1 MNKTMLTGR
10 LVKDVELKHTQGGS
24 AIATA
29 TVAVKR
35 GYKNKEGEYECDF
48 PRIKAFGKTAE
59 FFANYF
65 KKGDA
70 VEICGSIQTGK
81 YEDNDSKTIY
91 TTDIV
96 ADGYGGVGFALKQS
110 QDNAQQTQQQNG
122 NQYNQN
128 SQSSSQGQSSKPAF
142 SNPFASDGKPYSID
156 GKDLPF

>member
-1 MNKTMLTGR
+1 MLTGR
-10 LVKDVELKHTQGGS
+10 LVKDVDLKYTQSGS
-24 AIATA
+24 AIANA

-35 GYKNKEGEYECDF
+35 SYKDKTTGEYESDF

-65 KKGDA
+65 SKGDA
-70 VEICGSIQTGK
+70 EEICGSIQTGK
-81 YEDNDSKTIY
+81 YEDSDGKTIY
-91 TTDIV
+91 TTDVI

-128 SQSSSQGQSSKPAF
+128 SQSNSQGQSSKPAF

-156 GKDLPF
+156 DKDLPF

>member
-1 MNKTMLTGR
+1 MLTGR
-10 LVKDVELKHTQGGS
+10 LVKDVELKYTKGGS
-24 AIATA
+24 AIASA

-35 GYKNKEGEYECDF
+35 GYKNKEGEYESDF

-81 YEDNDSKTIY
+81 YEDSDGKTIY
-91 TTDIV
+91 TTDII

-156 GKDLPF
+156 GKDSPF

>member
-10 LVKDVELKHTQGGS
+10 LVKDVELKYTQGGS
-24 AIATA
+24 AIANA

-35 GYKNKEGEYECDF
+35 GYKNKEGEYESDF

-81 YEDNDSKTIY
+81 YEDSDGKTIY
-91 TTDIV
+91 TTDII
-96 ADGYGGVGFALKQS
+96 ADGYGGVGFAIKQS

-122 NQYNQN
+122 NQYKQN

-142 SNPFASDGKPYSID
+142 NNPFASDGKPYSID
-156 GKDLPF
+156 DKDLPF

>member
-10 LVKDVELKHTQGGS
+10 LVKDVELKYTQGGS

-35 GYKNKEGEYECDF
+35 GYKNKEGEYESDF

-59 FFANYF
+59 FFAKYF
-65 KKGDA
+65 KKGDV

-81 YEDNDSKTIY
+81 YEDNDGKTIY

-110 QDNAQQTQQQNG
+110 QDNAQQTKQQNG
-122 NQYNQN
+122 NQYSQN
-128 SQSSSQGQSSKPAF
+128 KQSGSQGQTSNF

-156 GKDLPF
+156 DKDLPF

>member
-10 LVKDVELKHTQGGS
+10 LVKDVDLKYTQSGS
-24 AIATA
+24 AIANA

-35 GYKNKEGEYECDF
+35 SYKNKEGEYESDF

-81 YEDNDSKTIY
+81 YEDSDGKTIY

-142 SNPFASDGKPYSID
+142 SNPFASGGQSYNID
-156 GKDLPF
+156 DKDLPF

>member
-10 LVKDVELKHTQGGS
+10 LVKDVDLKYTQGGS
-24 AIATA
+24 AIASA

-35 GYKNKEGEYECDF
+35 GYKNKEGEYESDF

-81 YEDNDSKTIY
+81 YEDSDGKTIY
-91 TTDIV
+91 TTDII
-96 ADGYGGVGFALKQS
+96 ADVYGGVGFALKQS

-122 NQYNQN
+122 NQYKQN

-142 SNPFASDGKPYSID
+142 NNPFASDGKPYSID

>member
-1 MNKTMLTGR
+1 MNKTILTGR
-10 LVKDVELKHTQGGS
+10 LVKDVELKYTKGGS
-24 AIATA
+24 AIASA

-35 GYKNKEGEYECDF
+35 GYKNKEGEYESDF

-65 KKGDA
+65 KKGDV

-81 YEDNDSKTIY
+81 YEDSDGKTIY

-128 SQSSSQGQSSKPAF
+128 KQSGSQGQSSKPAF

-156 GKDLPF
+156 DENLPF